1 MEAVS
6 KLRQA
11 VLIAQWIV
19 IPITAVIG
27 LPPVL
32 AAICGVHIV
41 KWMWVWNGIVW
52 LAVSG
57 ALFGAGKVLER
68 GEQGADE
75 GGAADEPSGRQ
86 GG

>member
-6 KLRQA
+6 KLRQGIL
-11 VLIAQWIV
+11 VAQWVV

-52 LAVSG
+52 LAVSA
-57 ALFGAGKVLER
+57 ALFAAGKVLER
-68 GEQGADE
+68 AEVAAEDAGASD
-75 GGAADEPSGRQ
+75 APSGRD

>member
-1 MEAVS
+1 VEAVS
-6 KLRQA
+6 KIRQA
-11 VLIAQWIV
+11 LLAAQWIV

-52 LAVSG
+52 LAVSA
-57 ALFGAGKVLER
+57 ALYASGKVLER
-68 GEQGADE
+68 ADRAAETGGASDAPKSRE
-75 GGAADEPSGRQ
+75 GG
-86 GG
+86 